1 MIVSQR
7 SWGSRIVPY
16 VMLAPFL
23 VLFFGFFIYP
33 LIYAFRLSMFAGRAG
48 RGTFVGLTNYLVAFK
63 DGSFWSS
70 ILTVTRF
77 GVMQLLIMLILALA
91 LALLLDSPIIKAR
104 ATFRLLYFL
113 PYAVPGVIAAL
124 MWGFL
129 YSPQLNPLLA
139 VLGIFHHGKPPDVLS
154 QGNLLFSIV
163 NIVTWEWTGYN
174 MTLYFAGLT
183 SLPLE
188 LYDAAKI
195 DGCNEFQTALRIK
208 LPLIRPVIIFTWILS
223 IIGTFQL
230 FNEPFILG
238 SLTAVPSDFTPNMYI
253 YNMAF
258 AYNNFHYSATLSF
271 FLAFVTLCASLLF
284 LYLTSGD
291 QRSGRRGNRSY
302 EPRGV
307 TR

>member
-1 MIVSQR
+1 
-7 SWGSRIVPY
+7 
-16 VMLAPFL
+16 MLAPFL

-33 LIYAFRLSMFAGRAG
+33 LLYAFQLSLFAGRVG
-48 RGTFVGLTNYLVAFK
+48 RGTYVGLANYLTAFK

-70 ILTVTRF
+70 ILTVARF

-91 LALLLDSPIIKAR
+91 LALLLDSPIVKAK

-154 QGNLLFSIV
+154 QGNLLYSIV

-195 DGCNEFQTALRIK
+195 DGCNEFQTAIRIK

-230 FNEPFILG
+230 FNEPFILS
-238 SLTAVPSDFTPNMYI
+238 SLTVVPSDFTPNVYI

-284 LYLTSGD
+284 LYLTSGE
-291 QRSGRRGNRSY
+291 QRRARRRKRSY
-302 EPRGV
+302 DTRGV
-307 TR
+307 TK

>member
-1 MIVSQR
+1 MMHHKR
-7 SWGSRIVPY
+7 SWQTRSVPY

-33 LIYAFRLSMFAGRAG
+33 LFYSFYLSLFTARMGRSS
-48 RGTFVGLTNYLVAFK
+48 FVGLANYAAALK
-63 DGSFWSS
+63 DGSFWHS
-70 ILTVTRF
+70 ILTVARF
-77 GVMQLLIMLILALA
+77 GVMQLLIMLITALA
-91 LALLLDSPIIKAR
+91 LALLLDSPVIRAKAL
-104 ATFRLLYFL
+104 FRLLYFL

-139 VLGIFHHGKPPDVLS
+139 VLGIFHHGKAPEVLS
-154 QGNLLFSIV
+154 QGNLLYSIV

-195 DGCNEFQTALRIK
+195 DGCNELQTAFRIK

-230 FNEPFILG
+230 FNEPFILS
-238 SLTAVPSDFTPNMYI
+238 SLTVVPSDFTPNMYI

-258 AYNNFHYSATLSF
+258 AYTNFHYSATLSF
-271 FLAFVTLCASLLF
+271 SLAFVTLCASLLF
-284 LYLTSGD
+284 LFLTSGE
-291 QRSGRRGNRSY
+291 GRAARRKRLNGNA
-302 EPRGV
+302 GV
-307 TR
+307 TP